1 MKKLFIACSVLLLF
15 ALLLLLMGASA
26 TRSLVIDVSEDSY
39 IVADLNDPDDIYGF
53 AEKNYGELD
62 FVKAW
67 YLWNVIEEEVPTEEP
82 PPEEEQSE
90 EEPPPEPEVVEVEKE
105 KVISVV
111 YLKFD
116 LAELA
121 DMEIESAML
130 QLYAQ
135 NVAIL
140 TPRYVQ
146 AFYVDSDWEELT
158 LNFNNA
164 PAWGQNAIATVTI
177 YRAEQWYG
185 WDVTEAVNVGAAD
198 GQLSLAIMLRDM
210 DKAAE
215 EMVAFPS
222 REAGENASRLLITYT
237 KPGFVFSWY
246 WWIVAAVVFLIL
258 LAASFWSGMRLKRT
272 KPAKEK

>member
-15 ALLLLLMGASA
+15 ALLSLLMGASA

-39 IVADLNDPDDIYGF
+39 IVADLNDPDDSYGF
-53 AEKNYGELD
+53 ATKNYGELE

-67 YLWNVIEEEVPTEEP
+67 YVWNVIEEEVPPEEP
-82 PPEEEQSE
+82 PPDEEQSE
-90 EEPPPEPEVVEVEKE
+90 EEPPPEPEVVEIEKE
-105 KVISVV
+105 KVISVA

-116 LAELA
+116 LAELE

-140 TPRYVQ
+140 IPRYVQ
-146 AFYVDSDWEELT
+146 VFYVDSEWEELT
-158 LNFNNA
+158 LTFNNA
-164 PAWGQNAIATVTI
+164 PAWGQNAIATVTV

-185 WDVTEAVNVGAAD
+185 WDITEAVNVGAAD
-198 GQLSLAIMLRDM
+198 GQLSLAVMLRDM
-210 DKAAE
+210 EKATE

-222 REAGENASRLLITYT
+222 RESGENFSRLLVTYT
-237 KPGFVFSWY
+237 DPGFTFSWY
-246 WWIVAAVVFLIL
+246 WWIVAAALFLIL
-258 LAASFWSGMRLKRT
+258 LAAAFWGGMRLKRT
-272 KPAKEK
+272 KPAQEK